1 MSMTTRVHVALWER
15 SGHEGGYTASLRGW
29 TLSVAWT
36 PEPRGG
42 GVAGFSWKAE
52 SPDGKTTESK
62 ELLEEI
68 EIAMADAEEA
78 VPPEKN
84 TVDGTGE
91 SADAA

>member
-15 SGHEGGYTASLRGW
+15 SGHEGVYTASVRGW
-29 TLSVAWT
+29 TLTVEWRPDPKNSL
-36 PEPRGG
+36 P
-42 GVAGFSWKAE
+42 GFAWKAE
-52 SPDGKTTESK
+52 SPDGKTIEGK

-78 VPPEKN
+78 VPPEPESAKE
-84 TVDGTGE
+84 GE